1 MKYYFNS
8 FNILAL
14 SKKDTISQMVK
25 NGVTEMIIYEAEK
38 SKGEN
43 DLFWCR
49 QYFGCGEKGNCGKLC
64 KHYEPRNKK
73 SGCCKH
79 YGNLYEE
86 GRPYILN
93 VNGKIKKA

>member
-1 MKYYFNS
+1 MKYYLNS

-14 SKKDTISQMVK
+14 SKKDTISQMFK

-38 SKGEN
+38 CKGVN

-49 QYFGCGEKGNCGKLC
+49 QYVACGEKGSCGKFC

-79 YGNLYEE
+79 HGNLYEE

-93 VNGKIKKA
+93 INGKIKKA